1 MDHGN
6 QRTRQPYV
14 TGTSVLGVK
23 YKGGVM
29 ISADTLASYGS
40 MAAFKNVER
49 MTKVGT
55 TTLLA
60 AGGEISDFQHIKQM
74 MSQLETQDYCADDGC
89 VLQPSEVHTYL
100 QRVMYQRRN
109 KQNPL
114 WNSLVVAGFHNGE
127 AYLGTVDN
135 IATSYTDDHIAT
147 GYGEHLARPLM
158 RSRWHADMSEGD
170 ARALLEDCM
179 RVLYYRDCRTI
190 NRIQIAKATVDGT
203 LISPVYS
210 LETKW
215 DYQQF
220 IDPKAGEE
228 TGGSW

>member
-1 MDHGN
+1 
-6 QRTRQPYV
+6 
-14 TGTSVLGVK
+14 VK

-29 ISADTLASYGS
+29 IAADTLASYGS
-40 MAAFKNVER
+40 MARFKNVER
-49 MTKVGT
+49 MAKVGT
-55 TTLLA
+55 NTLLA

-74 MSQLETQDYCADDGC
+74 MSQLETRDYCANDGC
-89 VLQPSEVHTYL
+89 ELQPGEVHTYL
-100 QRVMYQRRN
+100 TRTMYQRRN
-109 KQNPL
+109 KMNPL
-114 WNSLVVAGFHNGE
+114 WNSLVIAGFHNGE
-127 AYLGTVDN
+127 NYLGTVDS

-158 RSRWHADMSEGD
+158 RSRWSPEMTEGD

-179 RVLYYRDCRTI
+179 RVLFYRDCRTI

-220 IDPKAGEE
+220 VDPKAGSEN
-228 TGGSW
+228 GGSW